1 MIWLVLPWEIY
12 RVSQKKCNII
22 VSSQNL
28 DKCVLHCHTVL
39 CAKCGKFGQFLNIC
53 TSRAII
59 SDIAIRSA
67 KNCRAN
73 KPRIYICDDIATQ
86 IDICMVAAFCC
97 SVSSVQSAAQCCS
110 SGSVSCCSIVQRCSV
125 AVPCSRAM
133 CSGGAA
139 GCSCSAVQRRVGPA
153 GAAAAEVSRVTVG
166 GETPAQTHP
175 VGLTAT
181 ATQRS
186 WCQTQEALNWWPL
199 DFSVTLATKPCT
211 RTPVRRQEERHP

>member
-1 MIWLVLPWEIY
+1 MCVALSHSLVCKMWQVWPI
-12 RVSQKKCNII
+12 SQHMYKSCNHIG
-22 VSSQNL
+22 
-28 DKCVLHCHTVL
+28 HCNT
-39 CAKCGKFGQFLNIC
+39 K
-53 TSRAII
+53 S
-59 SDIAIRSA
+59 

-73 KPRIYICDDIATQ
+73 KSRIYICDDIATQ

-125 AVPCSRAM
+125 AVTCSRAM

-181 ATQRS
+181 ATQRR
-186 WCQTQEALNWWPL
+186 L
-199 DFSVTLATKPCT
+199 
-211 RTPVRRQEERHP
+211 

>member
-12 RVSQKKCNII
+12 RVSQKKCNIL

-97 SVSSVQSAAQCCS
+97 SVSSVQSAAQCCNS
-110 SGSVSCCSIVQRCSV
+110 AMCSVAALQHSAVLQQRDVQWRRGAV
-125 AVPCSRAM
+125 AVPCSDEWALR
-133 CSGGAA
+133 
-139 GCSCSAVQRRVGPA
+139 VQQPPKW
-153 GAAAAEVSRVTVG
+153 AE
-166 GETPAQTHP
+166 
-175 VGLTAT
+175 
-181 ATQRS
+181 
-186 WCQTQEALNWWPL
+186 
-199 DFSVTLATKPCT
+199 
-211 RTPVRRQEERHP
+211 

>member
-1 MIWLVLPWEIY
+1 MISIGL
-12 RVSQKKCNII
+12 RNII